1 SAAADSDAAADL
13 GAPEPEAGPAGLAEV
28 VVTAQKRQEA
38 IQSVPIAVSA
48 FSAADLE
55 ARRLDG
61 GQDLQLSVPNMS
73 FSRSPFGTSNSQ
85 IRGIGYQVVSTG
97 GDDGVGIHENNV
109 PLTVNRLSDADFY
122 DMTRVEVLRGPQG
135 TLFGRNATGGV
146 INLITAKPTHD
157 LSG

>member
-1 SAAADSDAAADL
+1 MRLTIAVGLAVLSVQNAVADDN
-13 GAPEPEAGPAGLAEV
+13 GPAGIDEV
-28 VVTAQKRQEA
+28 VVTAQKRQES

-48 FSAADLE
+48 FSAADLD

-61 GQDLQLSVPNMS
+61 GQDLQLSVPNMT
-73 FSRSPFGTSNSQ
+73 FSRSAFGTSNYQ

-122 DMTRVEVLRGPQG
+122 DMTRMKCCA
-135 TLFGRNATGGV
+135 GRREHCMAATRPAV
-146 INLITAKPTHD
+146 SST
-157 LSG
+157 